1 MFGFVSTGEEM
12 IFAHQKGPR
21 ALAEAE
27 VILLD
32 EQRMKEGVDTG
43 LWNQQNRSVIV
54 ETAFSNAVST
64 ITEINC

>member
-12 IFAHQKGPR
+12 IFSHQKGPR

-32 EQRMKEGVDTG
+32 EKRMKEGVDTG
-43 LWNQQNRSVIV
+43 
-54 ETAFSNAVST
+54 
-64 ITEINC
+64 